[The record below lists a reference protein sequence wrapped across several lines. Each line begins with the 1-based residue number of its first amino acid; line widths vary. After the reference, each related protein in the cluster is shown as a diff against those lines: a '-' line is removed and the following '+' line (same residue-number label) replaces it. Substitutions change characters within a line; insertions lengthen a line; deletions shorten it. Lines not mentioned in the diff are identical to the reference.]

1 MLTKLQSSSFDSN
14 RLITIDT
21 INVDDYSRLTLTRN
35 LKKVLPI
42 KPKDTI
48 TVYQDR
54 YNKDLIFAIQH
65 HESNTTDSFIIQTK
79 SSKY

>member
-1 MLTKLQSSSFDSN
+1 MGFDNN
-14 RLITIDT
+14 RLITIDS
-21 INVDDYSRLTLTRN
+21 ISVDEHSRLTLTRK

-42 KPKDTI
+42 IPKDTI

-65 HESNTTDSFIIQTK
+65 ESTNTTDSFIIKTK
-79 SSKY
+79 TRQ